1 MPLPDGR
8 RDSSDWGGSLREA
21 GPYLSLGMQLAFT
34 IIAFTLG
41 GYFLDRQFDTLP
53 WLTILGALVG
63 LVLLFAQLY
72 RTATDIA
79 RGSRKANSR
88 RS

>member
-1 MPLPDGR
+1 MPPPDDQR
-8 RDSSDWGGSLREA
+8 ESSDWGVSLREA
-21 GPYLSLGMQLAFT
+21 GPYLGLGMQLAFT

-53 WLTILGALVG
+53 WLTIVGAIVG

-72 RTATDIA
+72 RTATEIA
-79 RGSRKANSR
+79 RGGRKASGR